1 MKNVNTIKK
10 ADVEAIM
17 NEIKVIGEPIDR
29 SDFWFYTEEITDE
42 KGNPTVFHVQE
53 GTGDSLSDEDFEEG
67 FTDYIYYD
75 TYDGEITYSMI
86 DAYES
91 GDDYRALEKMG
102 SEGGMVLLYNPY
114 LDLTV
119 QQICWKVLDM
129 TGEVNGVIDPENLT
143 VRILSGKSADEKFLT
158 RGKKNTGKPVHS
170 YEHQVLVAI
179 WVKTKGDYHLMRRF
193 IDEVIPIS
201 REEVEQLSHMEE
213 EMVSK
218 LLGGRIV
225 TIIDEDY
232 LDYYK
237 KREYPPFCYIEKDNL
252 RLEAPIIPLE

>member
-10 ADVEAIM
+10 TDVEAIM

-86 DAYES
+86 DAYAS
-91 GDDYRALEKMG
+91 GDDYRTLEKMG
-102 SEGGMVLLYNPY
+102 SDGGMILLYNPY

-129 TGEVNGVIDPENLT
+129 AGETNPERLT
-143 VRILSGKSADEKFLT
+143 VRILSGKMADEKFRA
-158 RGKKNTGKPVHS
+158 RGKKNDGKAVHS
-170 YEHQVLVAI
+170 YEHKLIVAI
-179 WVKTKGDYHLMRRF
+179 WVKMQGDYEFMRHF
-193 IDEVIPIS
+193 FEDKTPIS
-201 REEVEQLSHMEE
+201 KEEIEYLSNKAEE
-213 EMVSK
+213 AVSK
-218 LLGGRIV
+218 LGGRIV
-225 TIIDEDY
+225 TVMDEDY
-232 LDYYK
+232 SDFYK
-237 KREYPPFCYIEKDNL
+237 KMMNRPLCYVEKGNL
-252 RLEAPIIPLE
+252 RFDLPIIPLK